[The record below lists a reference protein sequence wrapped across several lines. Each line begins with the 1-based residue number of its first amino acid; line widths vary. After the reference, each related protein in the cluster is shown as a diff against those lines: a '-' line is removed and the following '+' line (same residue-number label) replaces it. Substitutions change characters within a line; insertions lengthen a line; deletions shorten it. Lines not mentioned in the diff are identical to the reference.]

1 MKDCAGRF
9 DDALWV
15 HQTAY
20 KTPIGTLPYK
30 LNYGKS
36 CHLPVE
42 LEHKAFWA
50 IKKLN
55 MDMELAG
62 EKRLLKLNELDEF
75 RLNASENAKL
85 YKEKTKR
92 WHDKHIK
99 YHHFELG
106 QLVLLFN
113 SRLKL
118 CPGKLKSGWSGPFEI
133 VRVIP
138 YGAIEL
144 KAPDSERTFLVNG
157 KRVKRYWDGDVD
169 RNKSSIALKD
179 A

>member
-9 DDALWV
+9 DDVPWA

-20 KTPIGTLPYK
+20 KTPIGTSPYK
-30 LNYGKS
+30 LNYEKS

-62 EKRLLKLNELDEF
+62 EKRLLKLNEIDEF

-99 YHHFELG
+99 YHYFELG

-118 CPGKLKSGWSGPFEI
+118 CP
-133 VRVIP
+133 
-138 YGAIEL
+138 
-144 KAPDSERTFLVNG
+144 
-157 KRVKRYWDGDVD
+157 
-169 RNKSSIALKD
+169 
-179 A
+179 